1 MQRSIKKN
9 VSDLWQLLL
18 RDRLRLTIF
27 GSSADELHQL
37 VLCSDLMLASVAAIL
52 TVDILFT
59 KLAARLIKTICL
71 RAAGRRLHSGGPVL
85 QVLYVRVSAH
95 AKRNQ

>member
-1 MQRSIKKN
+1 MAAVAARAVGKVCL
-9 VSDLWQLLL
+9 VSWCPY
-18 RDRLRLTIF
+18 F
-27 GSSADELHQL
+27 GFLVIADELHQL
-37 VLCSDLMLASVAAIL
+37 VSRSDLLLANMAAIL

>member
-27 GSSADELHQL
+27 GSNADELHQL
-37 VLCSDLMLASVAAIL
+37 VSRSDLLLANMAAIL
-52 TVDILFT
+52 TVDIRFT
-59 KLAARLIKTICL
+59 KLAARLITICL